1 MAKAKKPPFD
11 PRDPRAA
18 FDAGVKM
25 LARTPLGGRGVIE
38 RLLKKGY
45 DEETA
50 HGAVARLLEL
60 HLLKEEAS
68 AEAIVHA
75 TTRDLPAGE
84 ALLRARLEERGV
96 DESASEEALRAAGQS
111 RDERENARTLAAAA
125 LRRMP
130 PSVDDATRARRLL
143 GLLAR
148 RGFDEETSLEAARE
162 AIPGAFDE

>member
-38 RLLKKGY
+38 RLMKKGY

-50 HGAVARLLEL
+50 HAAVARLLEL
-60 HLLKEEAS
+60 NLLREEAS

-75 TTRDLPAGE
+75 TTRDLPAGQ
-84 ALLRARLEERGV
+84 ALLRARLDERGV
-96 DESASEEALRAAGQS
+96 DASASEQALHAAGEG
-111 RDERENARTLAAAA
+111 RNDRENARQLAQAAV
-125 LRRMP
+125 RRMP
-130 PSVDDATRARRLL
+130 PSLDDATRARRLL

-148 RGFDEETSLEAARE
+148 RGFDEETSLDAARE
-162 AIPGAFDE
+162 AIPGAFEE